1 MTKLVTLKIVN
12 GDFKKGFRVIL
23 KIGIDAN
30 ENNLM
35 AREIDGWLPP
45 APQIN
50 QLCDSWLLS
59 YRAQGRIK
67 LHPPDRKLT
76 APSEQITNYSIINS
90 AHDLE
95 EADRKS
101 VV

>member
-1 MTKLVTLKIVN
+1 MTTSLVTLKIVD
-12 GDFKKGFRVIL
+12 GDFKQGFLVIL
-23 KIGIDAN
+23 KIGIDPN

-67 LHPPDRKLT
+67 VH
-76 APSEQITNYSIINS
+76 
-90 AHDLE
+90 
-95 EADRKS
+95 
-101 VV
+101 